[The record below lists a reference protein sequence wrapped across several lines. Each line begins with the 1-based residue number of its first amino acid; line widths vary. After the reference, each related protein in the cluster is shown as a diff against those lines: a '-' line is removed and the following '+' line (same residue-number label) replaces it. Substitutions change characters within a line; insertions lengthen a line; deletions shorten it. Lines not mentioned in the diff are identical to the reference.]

1 MTVTTQ
7 EKFLV
12 KAIEVE
18 IEKQVH
24 GLVVKKM
31 ADAKAELDKE
41 VAKIVATV
49 SLQVFK
55 LVSYERL
62 GPDLVIR
69 VKMEGGS
76 KNEKE

>member
-1 MTVTTQ
+1 MTDSMQ
-7 EKFLV
+7 ENFLV

-55 LVSYERL
+55 LVSYERF

-69 VKMEGGS
+69 VKIEGP
-76 KNEKE
+76 